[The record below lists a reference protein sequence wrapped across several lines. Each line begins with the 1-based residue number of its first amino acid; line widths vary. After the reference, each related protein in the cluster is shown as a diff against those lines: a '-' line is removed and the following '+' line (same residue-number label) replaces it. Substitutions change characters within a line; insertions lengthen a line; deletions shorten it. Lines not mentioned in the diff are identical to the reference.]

1 MNRWPA
7 AGEYRGRFAQTEK
20 TVRKKNRLYS
30 QGLRASDYPQFIP
43 PFPRGFLM
51 LQEVSN
57 AIAMNKYIKAH
68 RIEGGFEK
76 SLAGHHVYANIAHNK
91 LVDLS
96 LRHTKTDKV
105 LATVTSAQVSTFFN
119 FVEESYKSSNY
130 RDVKNNAQWRAVY
143 NVQDD
148 TPHPYVHRTHGLMIK
163 TEPTVSCRACGIVL
177 PLKVTTVDHQAPQT
191 GGDIGAICRIFRG
204 LGLTL
209 GAPRGKK
216 NKTAVQANAVAVGG
230 TVPQLEGSW
239 DERYSFNDA
248 GTIYYSIAKEAD
260 QLGKLAGH
268 CMQHMLNLR
277 PVCGPCNS
285 RLKNSGAF

>member
-1 MNRWPA
+1 
-7 AGEYRGRFAQTEK
+7 
-20 TVRKKNRLYS
+20 
-30 QGLRASDYPQFIP
+30 
-43 PFPRGFLM
+43 M

-68 RIEGGFEK
+68 RIEGGFETP
-76 SLAGHHVYANIAHNK
+76 LAGHHVYANIVHNK
-91 LVDLS
+91 VVDLT
-96 LRHTKTDKV
+96 LRHANNV
-105 LATVTSAQVSTFFN
+105 LATVTSAQANTFFN
-119 FVEESYKSSNY
+119 FVEDSYKSSNY

-143 NVQDD
+143 NVQDNVL
-148 TPHPYVHRTHGLMIK
+148 HSYVHPTHGSMAK
-163 TEPTVSCRACGIVL
+163 PESMVSCRACGIVL
-177 PLKVTTVDHQAPQT
+177 PLKVITVDHQAPQT

-209 GAPRGKK
+209 GSPRGHK

-230 TVPQLEGSW
+230 TVAQVGSW
-239 DERYSFNDA
+239 DERYSLNDA
-248 GTIYYSIAKEAD
+248 GVIYYSIIKEAH
-260 QLGKLAGH
+260 QLGKLAEH